1 MCHYTHICFPRW
13 VLWFCAYHIQWNRL
27 HAAAELLHT
36 ICWELIYVYGRKGYI
51 WCTFLFEVYKY
62 FNSKVVCRNQ
72 KAFSYPYWWD
82 SSRFN
87 IDLVPFC
94 RNENFWQFMT
104 PPLSLTNVTKLLD
117 QINASLHQ
125 VSRDCTKF
133 LFRDDETISRQGF
146 LDILASVCKGR
157 EQPNVLGSL
166 KKDLTGGGGGIQG
179 EKFTLFGGSC
189 RVKRWCAD
197 PIKSSKSQCTQCKRY
212 EI

>member
-51 WCTFLFEVYKY
+51 WWTFLFEVYKY

-94 RNENFWQFMT
+94 RNEKFRQFMT
-104 PPLSLTNVTKLLD
+104 PPQFNQRYQTTWPNQCIFTS
-117 QINASLHQ
+117 S
-125 VSRDCTKF
+125 
-133 LFRDDETISRQGF
+133 ISRWRQVF
-146 LDILASVCKGR
+146 
-157 EQPNVLGSL
+157 
-166 KKDLTGGGGGIQG
+166 IQ
-179 EKFTLFGGSC
+179 K
-189 RVKRWCAD
+189 WWNN
-197 PIKSSKSQCTQCKRY
+197 
-212 EI
+212 